1 MDIGS
6 RIKEI
11 RLSKGMQSNELAD
24 KAGISNVY
32 LSYIEHGN
40 KTPALETLR
49 KICDSLGVTLTDF
62 FAVEDNTLPGEYRK
76 LLENAKTLTPR
87 QLNVLNELVE
97 LLKER

>member
-1 MDIGS
+1 MDIGA
-6 RIKEI
+6 RIKYF
-11 RLSKGMQSNELAD
+11 RNKQGLTAMQLAD
-24 KAGISNVY
+24 KVNISREH
-32 LSYIEHGN
+32 LSAVENSI
-40 KTPALETLR
+40 KPVSLTTLQ